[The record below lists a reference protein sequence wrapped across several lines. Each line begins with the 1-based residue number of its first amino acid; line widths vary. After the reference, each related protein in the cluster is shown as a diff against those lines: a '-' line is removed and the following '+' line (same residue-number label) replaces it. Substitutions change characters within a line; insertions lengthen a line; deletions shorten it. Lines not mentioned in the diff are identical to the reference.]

1 MKNKKHRN
9 QNQKK
14 LLKLKVDKDLSWKNI
29 EKITGYTRQNIDHAF
44 KNETKKTIQKVF
56 EKLELVWQVIF
67 LYTSVWQKSNEFL
80 KTQKSS

>member
-56 EKLELVWQVIF
+56 EKLELVWRVIF
-67 LYTSVWQKSNEFL
+67 LYTSIWQKSNKFL
-80 KTQKSS
+80 KI